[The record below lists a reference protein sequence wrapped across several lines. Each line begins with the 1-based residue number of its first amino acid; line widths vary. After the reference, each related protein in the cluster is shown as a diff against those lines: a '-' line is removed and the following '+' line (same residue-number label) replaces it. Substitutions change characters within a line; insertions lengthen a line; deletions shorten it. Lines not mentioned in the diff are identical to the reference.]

1 LLHQRSRGGRKI
13 VGFLG
18 LEGRYALVTGAGQGI
33 GRAIALRL
41 ADEGVNVAV
50 NDLDSDTAKKVVGE
64 LEQKGVKAI
73 AVAGDISKPQIAAEI
88 TEQVI
93 ETWGKCNILI
103 NNAGI
108 NRDSLLV
115 KMSDQDWEMVLNVNL
130 RGSFNCIREVA
141 RHMMTEKYGKIVNL
155 ASIAALGNRGT
166 ANYSAS
172 KAGII
177 ALSKSA
183 ALELAS
189 YGINVNCISPGFVD
203 TDMFQSIPEK
213 IKQKIMSRLPL
224 SRPAR
229 PEEITDLILFLVSER
244 SSYITGQ
251 VVVIDGGITLGYI

>member
-1 LLHQRSRGGRKI
+1 

-50 NDLDSDTAKKVVGE
+50 NDLDSDTAKKVVEE